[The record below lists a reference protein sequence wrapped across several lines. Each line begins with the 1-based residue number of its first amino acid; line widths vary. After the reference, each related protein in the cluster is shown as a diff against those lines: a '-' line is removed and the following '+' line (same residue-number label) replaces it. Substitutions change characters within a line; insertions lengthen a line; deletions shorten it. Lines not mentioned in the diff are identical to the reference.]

1 MRTFRLLLALAGVSI
16 ALLSVGCASPGVKHA
31 YKGERQDPA
40 ELAVVLGTT
49 QQTYN
54 VFSPSRERITIS
66 RVDDRSTIPWYS
78 PSAFPTAVYVQ
89 PGRRKLDIQYE
100 HVHGVA
106 NGSVWV
112 QAHTNRTYQI
122 KVMNPEKRTQRVFFV
137 IEDITAQTLVGGLEN
152 APDAGGAPPVEAPA
166 AE

>member
-1 MRTFRLLLALAGVSI
+1 MKSIKSLLGLAGVSI

-31 YKGERQDPA
+31 YKGPA
-40 ELAVVLGTT
+40 QEPAALALVQGTT

-54 VFSPSRERITIS
+54 VFSPSRERISIS
-66 RVDDRSTIPWYS
+66 RVDDRGTIPWYS
-78 PSAFPTAVYVQ
+78 PSAYPTAVYVQ

-100 HVHGVA
+100 HIHGVA

-112 QAHTNRTYQI
+112 QALTNRTYQI
-122 KVMNPEKRTQRVFFV
+122 KVMNPEKRTQRVYFV
-137 IEDITAQTLVGGLEN
+137 IEDITAQTLVGGVEN
-152 APDAGGAPPVEAPA
+152 APEAGGAAPAEAPA